1 MVIRELTANLMA
13 VSCPWGHNKG
23 HLGLLQDPA
32 IYLARNGAAFTIP
45 AAEPPT
51 YPVIPNGANVQQREE
66 LRAINI
72 AARKAWATYRLVL
85 AITRDQFA
93 AAIDDVYY
101 AVLDDPTEGLN
112 GVDLRTLV
120 QHILTTYAQIS
131 QPDLD
136 DNMTE
141 FNIGI
146 DSGLPLAVYTRK
158 QEKCQVFAADAGV
171 PISDELM
178 VTTGSKHALSSG
190 NMTLNWREWKR
201 RPANDHTWANWK
213 LHWTAAFAEM
223 RDISRMTTGDTT
235 FGANQAAEIE
245 QAQQMATSL
254 DNLANASIQKNAT
267 IDNLVAT
274 NAALSK
280 AIQDIQRTLA
290 TMMTAHTPAPGAPAL
305 TTPPGQPT
313 GNTPPARP
321 SHWTTV
327 KPAWDRTGYCWSH
340 GFKVKLGHNS
350 CTCTSRKP
358 GHRADATRTNTMGGS
373 TFNAGWPTA
382 GLPTPPT

>member
-158 QEKCQVFAADAGV
+158 QEKCQVFAALDCGV
-171 PISDELM
+171 
-178 VTTGSKHALSSG
+178 
-190 NMTLNWREWKR
+190 
-201 RPANDHTWANWK
+201 
-213 LHWTAAFAEM
+213 
-223 RDISRMTTGDTT
+223 
-235 FGANQAAEIE
+235 
-245 QAQQMATSL
+245 
-254 DNLANASIQKNAT
+254 
-267 IDNLVAT
+267 
-274 NAALSK
+274 
-280 AIQDIQRTLA
+280 
-290 TMMTAHTPAPGAPAL
+290 
-305 TTPPGQPT
+305 
-313 GNTPPARP
+313 
-321 SHWTTV
+321 
-327 KPAWDRTGYCWSH
+327 C
-340 GFKVKLGHNS
+340 
-350 CTCTSRKP
+350 
-358 GHRADATRTNTMGGS
+358 
-373 TFNAGWPTA
+373 
-382 GLPTPPT
+382 